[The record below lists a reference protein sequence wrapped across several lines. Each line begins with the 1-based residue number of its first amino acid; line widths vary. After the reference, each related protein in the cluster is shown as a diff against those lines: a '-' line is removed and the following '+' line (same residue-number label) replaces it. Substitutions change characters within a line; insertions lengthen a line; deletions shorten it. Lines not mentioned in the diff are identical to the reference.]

1 MSCARPFFPVTFL
14 LLQKKRNSIKILPS
28 QARGIHI
35 AYNVEAWLNETGALF
50 LSRTRNGAGMT
61 FEQGS
66 ASPFDV
72 KVYNQW
78 LASWCENTRSRRFC
92 TNYLR

>member
-1 MSCARPFFPVTFL
+1 MSCARPFFRSLSFFSKGKQLDQDLAKPG
-14 LLQKKRNSIKILPS
+14 S
-28 QARGIHI
+28 GHI

-78 LASWCENTRSRRFC
+78 LASWCEKRCFC
-92 TNYLR
+92 TN